1 MNKEKFKNKFT
12 KRKVLILVNV
22 IFFILICL
30 SCFVSICAT
39 YADDLFEIFVI
50 IFSFVSSQFTFTA
63 LSLVVYYLAIM
74 AGALNSKYKEEAGDT
89 GNDKK

>member
-1 MNKEKFKNKFT
+1 MNKQKNFFT
-12 KRKVLILVNV
+12 KRRVLIIVNA

-39 YADDLFEIFVI
+39 YADGLFEIFVI
-50 IFSFVSSQFTFTA
+50 IFSFISSQFTFTA

-74 AGALNSKYKEEAGDT
+74 AGALNNKYKEEVEKNT
-89 GNDKK
+89 ENKK